1 MKRTY
6 DLNNELYT
14 FLLQRRAEAEIARAS
29 NNPDAQILDPAAADI
44 AQLLGPIKSKAIAL
58 GAGIG
63 VLLSLLLLIG
73 SEYFSEKLTS
83 AEEINNKLDLA
94 VTATITDNKFKSEL
108 PVLQYPRSA
117 ITESFRG
124 LRINLQNLIKD
135 PSQNVIAIHSTI
147 SGEGKS
153 FVAANIAMVF
163 AISNKRVLLVDADL
177 RQPRIHSIMKVKN
190 DSGLSAYL
198 QGKAKP
204 EDVIQPT
211 FQNNLF
217 VVPAGPT
224 PTSPSELLTNGLLPN
239 FVDRVK
245 DRFDYI
251 VFDNAPYGV
260 VSDAMV
266 IGLQADFNMFLLRMN
281 YSKKEFIDGINKVY
295 HEGVLKNVVVALNGA
310 QQIQGY
316 GYYSDEVKR
325 KKEVKV
331 PT

>member
-1 MKRTY
+1 
-6 DLNNELYT
+6 
-14 FLLQRRAEAEIARAS
+14 
-29 NNPDAQILDPAAADI
+29 
-44 AQLLGPIKSKAIAL
+44 
-58 GAGIG
+58 
-63 VLLSLLLLIG
+63 
-73 SEYFSEKLTS
+73 
-83 AEEINNKLDLA
+83 
-94 VTATITDNKFKSEL
+94 
-108 PVLQYPRSA
+108 
-117 ITESFRG
+117 
-124 LRINLQNLIKD
+124 
-135 PSQNVIAIHSTI
+135 
-147 SGEGKS
+147 
-153 FVAANIAMVF
+153 
-163 AISNKRVLLVDADL
+163 
-177 RQPRIHSIMKVKN
+177 MKVKN

>member
-1 MKRTY
+1 
-6 DLNNELYT
+6 
-14 FLLQRRAEAEIARAS
+14 
-29 NNPDAQILDPAAADI
+29 
-44 AQLLGPIKSKAIAL
+44 
-58 GAGIG
+58 
-63 VLLSLLLLIG
+63 
-73 SEYFSEKLTS
+73 
-83 AEEINNKLDLA
+83 